1 MEDNPYWGEPTPT
14 DVWEDMQKLDHLYE
28 ELLWDHRDKL
38 EFAIEGNHITIR
50 NKSREGRKMHSDL
63 DALDK
68 FLDSKDEEEVQQGS
82 LSIRV
87 PMEDMTV
94 ILTQL
99 WKSRGTEP
107 KIGELY
113 EKYKALIPKE

>member
-1 MEDNPYWGEPTPT
+1 
-14 DVWEDMQKLDHLYE
+14 
-28 ELLWDHRDKL
+28 
-38 EFAIEGNHITIR
+38 
-50 NKSREGRKMHSDL
+50 MHSDL
-63 DALDK
+63 DALDR

-107 KIGELY
+107 KVGELY
-113 EKYKALIPKE
+113 EKYKALIPAE

>member
-1 MEDNPYWGEPTPT
+1 
-14 DVWEDMQKLDHLYE
+14 
-28 ELLWDHRDKL
+28 
-38 EFAIEGNHITIR
+38 
-50 NKSREGRKMHSDL
+50 MHADL
-63 DALDK
+63 DALDN

-107 KIGELY
+107 KVGELY
-113 EKYKALIPKE
+113 EKYKALIPAE

>member
-1 MEDNPYWGEPTPT
+1 
-14 DVWEDMQKLDHLYE
+14 
-28 ELLWDHRDKL
+28 
-38 EFAIEGNHITIR
+38 
-50 NKSREGRKMHSDL
+50 MHADL
-63 DALDK
+63 DALDN

-99 WKSRGTEP
+99 WKSRDTEP

-113 EKYKALIPKE
+113 EKYKSLIPAE

>member
-1 MEDNPYWGEPTPT
+1 
-14 DVWEDMQKLDHLYE
+14 
-28 ELLWDHRDKL
+28 
-38 EFAIEGNHITIR
+38 
-50 NKSREGRKMHSDL
+50 MHADL
-63 DALDK
+63 DALDN

-99 WKSRGTEP
+99 WKSRQTEP

-113 EKYKALIPKE
+113 EKYTALIPKE

>member
-1 MEDNPYWGEPTPT
+1 
-14 DVWEDMQKLDHLYE
+14 
-28 ELLWDHRDKL
+28 
-38 EFAIEGNHITIR
+38 
-50 NKSREGRKMHSDL
+50 MHSDL